1 MMLDGILQNNFILK
15 EVGNMTEYNK
25 LSENELQ
32 AVIHCAEKALKE
44 KQTIKRKEVVLQI
57 KKLADSIGVS
67 VDIKGIEINSTRK
80 GKKVA
85 AKYRNPEDTEQTWT
99 GRGVAPKWMQLFI
112 DSGRDK
118 SDFLI

>member
-1 MMLDGILQNNFILK
+1 
-15 EVGNMTEYNK
+15 MTEYNN
-25 LSENELQ
+25 LSEDDLQ
-32 AVIHCAEKALKE
+32 AIIHRAEKALKE
-44 KQTIKRKEVVLQI
+44 KQAIKRKEVILQI

-67 VDIKGIEINSTRK
+67 VDIKDIEVNSARK

-85 AKYRNPEDTEQTWT
+85 AKYRNPEDKEQTWT